1 MRLQLLED
9 RFHRGKG
16 QQMDESLGVLM
27 NSGKNEPDSPD
38 ELAPLWSRSLREMR
52 NSLFHTTG
60 DQYG

>member
-1 MRLQLLED
+1 MRLLLLED

-16 QQMDESLGVLM
+16 PQMDESLGVLI

-38 ELAPLWSRSLREMR
+38 ELAPLWSWSPREML